1 MFYRLLL
8 IPAFFTLF
16 ASASLAQAD
25 QERTEKVIIDGQL
38 LSQLITPEGDT
49 ILVAD
54 LEDIS
59 LTSPRSFN
67 NKEEYL
73 LYMKYRRYALHVYP
87 YAKQAIR
94 IFREQE
100 RATLDMKDKERR
112 KYLKELSKE
121 LKEEFEDPLK
131 DLTKLQ
137 GYILTKMIERELDK
151 PMHTLIKDL
160 RGGFSASYWSTTGY
174 FFGYHLKDGYIEGED
189 TILDAVLQDFDI
201 SYRF

>member
-1 MFYRLLL
+1 MLHRLLL

-16 ASASLAQAD
+16 AHATLAQVD
-25 QERTEKVIIDGQL
+25 QERMEKVIIDGQL

-59 LTSPRSFN
+59 LTSPRSFD

-73 LYMKYRRYALHVYP
+73 LYMKYRRYALKVYP

-131 DLTKLQ
+131 NLTKLQ
-137 GYILTKMIERELDK
+137 GYILTKMIERELEK

-160 RGGFSASYWSTTGY
+160 RGGLSASYWSTTGY

-189 TILDAVLQDFDI
+189 SILDAVLQDFDI
-201 SYRF
+201 SYRY